1 MLITTPT
8 TGLAGG
14 AASSSPQADAAG
26 AVEPG
31 DRFGAALPG
40 PFLHESDVLEDLG
53 VGAPGEWVA
62 GALADCGDEVSAAR
76 LNAWAS
82 PAADDGG
89 CWELARQRLAQ
100 RVPRRGGRN
109 ARPVSPGPSGP
120 TRAFTN
126 IRSVRGN
133 DHLSKRWP
141 ASGASELRPRP
152 AIIPITEPRSH
163 CANRKL
169 RGQQNPRN
177 RPIRPPSPMTGPWA
191 TAAYP

>member
-82 PAADDGG
+82 PAADDEG
-89 CWELARQRLAQ
+89 CWELARQRLAR
-100 RVPRRGGRN
+100 RVPLRGGRN

-120 TRAFTN
+120 TRGQGGAPAGRQLASGR
-126 IRSVRGN
+126 RS
-133 DHLSKRWP
+133 WP
-141 ASGASELRPRP
+141 APAVEDERP
-152 AIIPITEPRSH
+152 
-163 CANRKL
+163 
-169 RGQQNPRN
+169 
-177 RPIRPPSPMTGPWA
+177 
-191 TAAYP
+191 